1 MSNIELKPLLVE
13 KEFIPK
19 LSFSDKTEVKQ
30 QHNHNLMQKLS
41 DATSL
46 GNIHH
51 RKVFIIFE
59 DDEGIK
65 KVDTTIW
72 CTGRDYICL
81 KGGLWLPVSRIHDIE
96 F

>member
-1 MSNIELKPLLVE
+1 MSNIDIKPLLVE
-13 KEFIPK
+13 KEFIPELK
-19 LSFSDKTEVKQ
+19 FSDKTAVS
-30 QHNHNLMQKLS
+30 QHSDLIQKLN

-51 RKVFIIFE
+51 RKVSIIFE

-65 KVDTTIW
+65 QVDTTIW

-81 KGGLWLPVSRIHDIE
+81 KGGLWLPVSRIRDVK